1 MSESEVK
8 DLRPTFEG
16 ADALMSLPK
25 VPGQVVRA
33 AWILWRN
40 DKLKWV
46 DGGFYDD
53 RYDEPIWYG
62 RAWLKGAIRN
72 QLNVSDRQASRIL
85 KGLLDEKLIVER
97 EAGHFFFVPPDT
109 YRTQDT
115 KRPTSGRKTSS
126 AKTQSVPAQDT
137 KRPDLGHKTSSTKTQ
152 SVPAQDTK
160 RPDSGH
166 KASTYTT
173 YHPPPNTTPLNPCS
187 SNTREESRE
196 ERERRYAE
204 AQRRQAEEHRR
215 REGERFGL
223 PAGFLEKYYVKGD
236 GR

>member
-1 MSESEVK
+1 MSESGVK

-109 YRTQDT
+109 YLAQDV
-115 KRPTSGRKTSS
+115 KRPTSGRKASS
-126 AKTQSVPAQDT
+126 AKTQSVLSQDVKRPQSGHKASSAKTQSVLVQDT
-137 KRPDLGHKTSSTKTQ
+137 KRPE
-152 SVPAQDTK
+152 
-160 RPDSGH
+160 SGH

-196 ERERRYAE
+196 ERERLESARW
-204 AQRRQAEEHRR
+204 RQAEEERR
-215 REGERFGL
+215 REQERRLALMDFM
-223 PAGFLEKYYVKGD
+223 
-236 GR
+236 